1 MPRTSP
7 LSPTARQ
14 TLAGLIPLAAVAIA
28 LAEYLLDHSEPR
40 FASPWFWA
48 ALGVTVGLLLAVQV
62 LRFVKSSPALP
73 SKPDFS
79 ATTVVRRN
87 AGRDEGDS

>member
-1 MPRTSP
+1 MTSP
-7 LSPTARQ
+7 LSPTVRQ
-14 TLAGLIPLAAVAIA
+14 TLAGLIPLAAIAIA
-28 LAEYLLDHSEPR
+28 LAEYLLDHSQPR
-40 FASPWFWA
+40 WTSPWFWT
-48 ALGVTVGLLLAVQV
+48 ALIVTVGLLIAVQV

-79 ATTVVRRN
+79 ATTIVRRT